1 MRFKLLSLVSASL
14 LCVPFSVWAEAPP
27 PEGSKPLTEIL
38 RPIETGPDFAYFEE
52 VEFENGKY
60 NIEYYKKDGSKHKME
75 IDPLTG
81 TPRESAPAR

>member
-14 LCVPFSVWAEAPP
+14 LCVPFVVWAEAP

-52 VEFENGKY
+52 VEFESGKY
-60 NIEYYKKDGSKHKME
+60 KIEYYKKDGSKQKME
-75 IDPLTG
+75 IDPMTG
-81 TPRESAPAR
+81 APQESAPAR